1 MNSIQLLTKAGQI
14 IDELARSGPSTPAE
28 LAKAVDE
35 PRPSVYRIAAALDQ
49 LEIVRGGATGQLELG
64 PGLLRWGDAVVEAF
78 VDRREL
84 HKQLRW
90 VREQVGMNAYF
101 AVPGAGGLLCLDQEA
116 GAVVDLR
123 DLEPGRV
130 LPLHAGAAS
139 HVALAFA
146 PPEAQAELL
155 ASADFEPLA
164 SGTPTGIAELRALL
178 ESTVTRGFSV
188 ADSEIVDGIASVAV
202 PVRRDDV
209 LVGVVSVAGLRASVV
224 PQADSAAQVL
234 EIAARAIAD
243 SMKRPVPPGPLS
255 RGGADSAGERSGTRS
270 PALILKA
277 GALMEALAAERVA
290 TSARLT
296 ELTSEP
302 ASSVYRMLASLVEL
316 GWVEQIT
323 PRGAYR
329 VGGKLLTLASELLRG
344 LDIRKAARPIL
355 EEIHAATGET
365 TFLCVRNGP
374 RAVCIERIDGV
385 RVNSTVLQ
393 LGRSLPLHV
402 GAAPRALLAFEEKG
416 AWDEYASI
424 ASSSEDLRRDAVS
437 RSELYAQ
444 LEAIREA
451 GLAIS
456 DNTVTPG
463 IAAIGA
469 PIFDHYGRVAASLSV
484 SGLRDGILAAPDEGR
499 SVAELVRWG
508 ARELSRY
515 LGWVYPA
522 LGEHRHDPAA
532 TRGP

>member
-35 PRPSVYRIAAALDQ
+35 PRPSVYRIAAALEQ
-49 LEIVRGGATGQLELG
+49 LEIVRPGVGGQLELG

-90 VREQVGMNAYF
+90 VREQVGINAYF
-101 AVPGAGGLLCLDQEA
+101 AVPGPAGLLCLDQEA

-123 DLEPGRV
+123 HLEPGRV
-130 LPLHAGAAS
+130 LPLHAGAAA
-139 HVALAFA
+139 HV
-146 PPEAQAELL
+146 LL
-155 ASADFEPLA
+155 ACAPAAVRADMLA
-164 SGTPTGIAELRALL
+164 ATDFARLAAGTPTDAAELRARLDPVL
-178 ESTVTRGFSV
+178 TRGYAV

-202 PVRRDDV
+202 PVRRDGQ
-209 LVGVVSVAGLRASVV
+209 LVGVISVAGLRAGVI
-224 PQADSAAQVL
+224 PQAQTAAQVL
-234 EIAARAIAD
+234 EVAASAIAECMREP
-243 SMKRPVPPGPLS
+243 SRPSTFQRSGAVPV
-255 RGGADSAGERSGTRS
+255 AERSGPRS

-277 GALMEALAAERVA
+277 GALMETLAAERVT

-296 ELTSEP
+296 ELTGEP
-302 ASSVYRMLASLVEL
+302 ASSVYRMLASLADL
-316 GWVEQIT
+316 GWVEQVS

-329 VGGKLLTLASELLRG
+329 VGGALLTLASDLLRR
-344 LDIRKAARPIL
+344 LDIRQAARPIL
-355 EEIHAATGET
+355 ETIHGATGET

-374 RAVCIERIDGV
+374 RAVCIERIDGA

-402 GAAPRALLAFEEKG
+402 GAAPRALLAFEEREV
-416 AWDEYASI
+416 WDEYASI
-424 ASSSEDLRRDAVS
+424 AASSDDLRREAVS
-437 RSELYAQ
+437 RSELFTQ
-444 LEAIREA
+444 LDEIRKT

-469 PIFDHYGRVAASLSV
+469 PIFDHYGRVTASLSV
-484 SGLRDGILAAPDEGR
+484 SGLREGILATAGGGR
-499 SVAELVRWG
+499 SVSDLVAWG
-508 ARELSRY
+508 ARELSGY
-515 LGWVYPA
+515 LGYV
-522 LGEHRHDPAA
+522 DPDL
-532 TRGP
+532 TTTSPS

>member
-35 PRPSVYRIAAALDQ
+35 PRPSVYRIASALEQ

-101 AVPGAGGLLCLDQEA
+101 AVPAAGGLLCLDQEA

-130 LPLHAGAAS
+130 LPPYAGAAS
-139 HVALAFA
+139 QVALAF
-146 PPEAQAELL
+146 PPPDAQARLL
-155 ASADFEPLA
+155 ASADFQPLA
-164 SGTPTGIAELRALL
+164 SGTPADVDELRVRL
-178 ESTVTRGFSV
+178 ESTVARGFSV

-224 PQADSAAQVL
+224 PQAESAAQVL
-234 EIAARAIAD
+234 EVAARAIAE
-243 SMKRPVPPGPLS
+243 SMRCLAPPGAAGRPADPGLE
-255 RGGADSAGERSGTRS
+255 RGGPRS

-277 GALMEALAAERVA
+277 GALMEALAAERIA

-296 ELTSEP
+296 ELTGEP
-302 ASSVYRMLASLVEL
+302 ASSVYRMLASLVDL

-402 GAAPRALLAFEEKG
+402 GAAPRALLAFEEKE

-424 ASSSEDLRRDAVS
+424 ASSSEDLRRDSVS

-444 LEAIREA
+444 LEAIRDA

-484 SGLRDGILAAPDEGR
+484 SGLRDGILATPDEGR
-499 SVAELVRWG
+499 SVSELVEWG

-515 LGWVYPA
+515 LGWV
-522 LGEHRHDPAA
+522 DPAVTA
-532 TRGP
+532 ASS